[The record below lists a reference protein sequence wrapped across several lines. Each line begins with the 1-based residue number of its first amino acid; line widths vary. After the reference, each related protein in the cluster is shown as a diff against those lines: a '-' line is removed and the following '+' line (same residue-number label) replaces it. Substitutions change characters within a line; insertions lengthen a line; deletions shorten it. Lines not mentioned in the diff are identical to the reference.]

1 MFADLVIRGARF
13 PTAPGAD
20 ALAVRGGVIQAV
32 GGSSELQGFIGPHT
46 RILDLN
52 GQVVLPGFIDAH
64 THFVRVGL
72 ERTLYV
78 DLSDVGSLDEALE
91 RLRAAARERRGDWV
105 VARGWD
111 ESRWPERRP
120 LERADLDRAVPRQP
134 CCAIR
139 VDGHLVVCNTPALA
153 RCPRA
158 DDELVDRKRGH
169 LREGAAW
176 ELLDTIVPD
185 LATLVD
191 AIAAASRHAAELGVT
206 AVAEMSGKPE
216 YLRAYLHALE
226 EGVLRT
232 RIFLYIPQDRPG
244 AAAALGTARDPG
256 GELLRVVGV
265 KAFVDG
271 SIGARTAAL
280 TSPYRDGDTAGT
292 ILLGAE
298 ELARIWREVSHAGLQ
313 LAVHA
318 IGDRAIA
325 EVLRAARLAGVS
337 GHGRHRIE
345 HLELP
350 TEEHLREM
358 ADLELVA
365 SMQPNFVVNWSG
377 PGKLYERRLGPE
389 RDACIDPHALVLAH
403 GIPLA
408 FGSDGMPMGPLY
420 GLPGAVSPPYE
431 AQRIPVE
438 EALRAYTAG
447 AAFSLFAEDELG
459 EIAPGKRAD
468 LVVLSDDPRAARPGD
483 IRVEMTFLDGEV
495 IFAR

>member
-1 MFADLVIRGARF
+1 MFADLIIHSARF
-13 PTAPGAD
+13 PTVPGVD

-32 GGSSELQGFIGPHT
+32 GTFPELQGSIGPHT
-46 RILDLN
+46 RILDL
-52 GQVVLPGFIDAH
+52 GGKTVLPGFIDAH

-72 ERTLYV
+72 ERTFYV
-78 DLSDVGSLDEALE
+78 DLSGARSLDEALE
-91 RLRAAARERRGDWV
+91 RLRVAARERQGEWV

-120 LERADLDRAVPRQP
+120 LVRADLDRVVPRRP
-134 CCAIR
+134 CCAVR
-139 VDGHLVVCNTPALA
+139 VDGHLVACNTPALA
-153 RCPRA
+153 RCSRS
-158 DDELVDRKRGH
+158 DGELVDRELGH
-169 LREGAAW
+169 LHEDAAW
-176 ELLDTIVPD
+176 ALLDAILPD
-185 LATLVD
+185 RTTLVD
-191 AIAAASRHAAELGVT
+191 AVVAASRHAAELGIT

-226 EGVLRT
+226 EGMLRT
-232 RIFLYIPQDRPG
+232 RVFLYLPLERLE
-244 AAAALGTARDPG
+244 AAVSLGMRRGFG
-256 GELLRVVGV
+256 GELLRVMGI

-280 TSPYRDGDTAGT
+280 AVPYRDGDTAGT
-292 ILLGAE
+292 LLLGAE
-298 ELARIWREVSHAGLQ
+298 ELARAWRAASRAELQ

-325 EVLRAARLAGVS
+325 EVLRAARLAGIS
-337 GHGRHRIE
+337 RHDRHRIE

-350 TEEHLREM
+350 TEEHLRGM
-358 ADLELVA
+358 AELGLVA

-377 PGKLYERRLGPE
+377 PGRFYEDRLGPE
-389 RDACIDPHALVLAH
+389 RDARIDPHALVLAH

-420 GLPGAVSPPYE
+420 GLSGAISPPHGP
-431 AQRIPVE
+431 QRISPE
-438 EALRAYTAG
+438 EAIAAYTAG
-447 AAFSLFAEDELG
+447 AAYSLFAEDELG

-468 LVVLSDDPRAARPGD
+468 LVVLSADPRTTRPED
-483 IRVEMTFLDGEV
+483 IRVEMTFLGGEV